1 MKFWNRKVPREAA
14 QEGAPDA
21 PGGGLEVR
29 SAIEEHL
36 LGTHGNFSDLE
47 LVACYEPRSEE
58 APGLMVFTRFR
69 LPPSRG
75 GRGVAAFYFL
85 PQKID
90 VNMFNTITA
99 AVVTED
105 PMPPE
110 AEEVVPTEESVKTIL
125 GMRVAVT
132 SEPDGS

>member
-1 MKFWNRKVPREAA
+1 LKFWNRKVPREEA
-14 QEGAPDA
+14 QEVASDA
-21 PGGGLEVR
+21 PVGGLGVR

-36 LGTHGNFSDLE
+36 LGTHANFSDLE

-75 GRGVAAFYFL
+75 GRGVAVFYFL
-85 PQKID
+85 PQRFD
-90 VNMFNTITA
+90 VNMFNTITSA
-99 AVVTED
+99 TVTED

-110 AEEVVPTEESVKTIL
+110 AEEVVPTEEPVKTIL